1 MSLFDGF
8 AGSALGALSG
18 FLGGESAN
26 KASLQSTRE
35 QMAFQEDMANTS
47 YQRVVA
53 DLNAAGLSPMLAYSK
68 GGAPTPTGSTY
79 KAENVGAAAV
89 EGAAK
94 GSQPSL
100 TSAQVELARSQRDV
114 NIQTARQV
122 AEQARRTAYEVDVL
136 LPTQLLYDSGVKA
149 SQINSNTAS
158 AAQNTALEKLTAQG
172 KAPQTDTPLVRN
184 IDQLLGRGVNALGSA
199 KFTIDDMIYKMYN
212 SAKSKLGIK

>member
-68 GGAPTPTGSTY
+68 GGAATPTGSTY

-122 AEQARRTAYEVDVL
+122 AEQARRTAYEVDTL